1 MRMVTGTL
9 LWCVA
14 ISGMIMTAATPA
26 ARAAGAAAE
35 ARAAQRNPETFV
47 VHAGQGGE
55 TAIITIPVGAVFEFS
70 ANRAEA
76 LVDYADPQVEAM
88 RLSGDVLIRV
98 KGASRPIRIEADRV
112 VLELAADQAPDSAH
126 SARPIGALR
135 SSEIIRDGRDSQTF
149 VGNVSFTV
157 PTTAGTMRI
166 RADRVE
172 YRGAAAGA

>member
-1 MRMVTGTL
+1 MPAPGIILSKGIVQEECIMRMVTGTL

-126 SARPIGALR
+126 
-135 SSEIIRDGRDSQTF
+135 
-149 VGNVSFTV
+149 
-157 PTTAGTMRI
+157 
-166 RADRVE
+166 
-172 YRGAAAGA
+172 